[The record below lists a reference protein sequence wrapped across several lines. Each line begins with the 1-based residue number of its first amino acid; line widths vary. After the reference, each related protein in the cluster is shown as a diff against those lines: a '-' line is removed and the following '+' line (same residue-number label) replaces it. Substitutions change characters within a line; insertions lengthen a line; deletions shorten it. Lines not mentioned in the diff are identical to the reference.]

1 MTFHS
6 KDDEPAEEFDEI
18 LLEFLRKHDSGQPI
32 DREAFLRQYPEHREK
47 LATLLEAAD
56 WIEQMAGPTLADLNP
71 EETPQ
76 VGSSQVQ
83 SSLGHEVKN
92 SNPEVNS
99 HLDVYDPN
107 AVTIDSPLGRAQA
120 GDEIA
125 FNLTQKSDRSSRS
138 IAEFPSLENTQA
150 ALPCRFGD
158 YILQRVIG
166 RGGMGVVY
174 LATQTALNRPVAV
187 KMIRSGALASSEEV
201 DRFYSE
207 ARSVAKLDH
216 PSIVTIY
223 QCGESNSHH
232 FFSMDYVPGT
242 DLAKILSDGPL
253 EAKRAVKYVM
263 DVARAID
270 YAHSHGV
277 VHRDLKPA
285 NVLIDEHDRV
295 VITDFGLAKQMGAE
309 QGLTATGATLGT
321 PSYMSPEQASGKT
334 QAQGV
339 ATDVYA
345 MGAILFALLTGKPP
359 FQAESVMQTIMQVI
373 HRPAPLVRQLQ
384 ANIHVDLE
392 TIVGKCLEKQA
403 NLRYST
409 ASQLADDL
417 ERFLNGHPIE
427 AKPPSFSRRFRFW
440 FSNIPIVAALH
451 GGRQVEPSRSQR
463 LAQNLFLATA
473 ACVLALA
480 LLGNNLWD
488 RFRDSSLPNRIV
500 IASGSPGGMYYDLAG
515 KISDRMKTG
524 SGREPT
530 VTATSGSV
538 ENLKHLLDKHADV
551 ALMQE
556 SSVRG
561 DQVAVVAP
569 LFFEPIHILV
579 PKESM
584 IQRVEDLKGQ
594 AVVLGSKDSGTRQA
608 ALKLLK
614 HYGLSDKDL
623 IPVDSDWNTIGNDAP
638 KLPMFAVIKAEQ
650 PGITELLSSGA
661 YRLMSIADAPK
672 MTLAEPMFRL
682 YQFPSGSYRGQ
693 VTEPVSSLATP
704 ALLVVR
710 RDASSRLV
718 EECLKAIYESK
729 GLADGLIAKEMAA
742 EWQGLP
748 YHPAARRY
756 FESLSSD

>member
-1 MTFHS
+1 
-6 KDDEPAEEFDEI
+6 
-18 LLEFLRKHDSGQPI
+18 
-32 DREAFLRQYPEHREK
+32 
-47 LATLLEAAD
+47 
-56 WIEQMAGPTLADLNP
+56 
-71 EETPQ
+71 
-76 VGSSQVQ
+76 
-83 SSLGHEVKN
+83 
-92 SNPEVNS
+92 
-99 HLDVYDPN
+99 
-107 AVTIDSPLGRAQA
+107 
-120 GDEIA
+120 
-125 FNLTQKSDRSSRS
+125 
-138 IAEFPSLENTQA
+138 
-150 ALPCRFGD
+150 
-158 YILQRVIG
+158 
-166 RGGMGVVY
+166 
-174 LATQTALNRPVAV
+174 
-187 KMIRSGALASSEEV
+187 
-201 DRFYSE
+201 
-207 ARSVAKLDH
+207 
-216 PSIVTIY
+216 
-223 QCGESNSHH
+223 
-232 FFSMDYVPGT
+232 
-242 DLAKILSDGPL
+242 
-253 EAKRAVKYVM
+253 
-263 DVARAID
+263 
-270 YAHSHGV
+270 
-277 VHRDLKPA
+277 
-285 NVLIDEHDRV
+285 V

-373 HRPAPLVRQLQ
+373 HRPAPLVRHLQ

-473 ACVLALA
+473 AGVLALA

-579 PKESM
+579 PKEST
-584 IQRVEDLKGQ
+584 IQQVEDLKGQ
-594 AVVLGSKDSGTRQA
+594 EVVLGSKDSGTRQA

-614 HYGLSDKDL
+614 HFGLSDKDL
-623 IPVDSDWNTIGNDAP
+623 TPVDSDWNTIGNDGP

-682 YQFPSGSYRGQ
+682 YQFPSGSYRGH
-693 VTEPVSSLATP
+693 VTEPVSSLATA

-756 FESLSSD
+756 FESLPSD